1 MAVWNLEKKKA
12 FLVYQ
17 VNRLTDMP
25 IELAK
30 TKTLS
35 DLENIERE
43 FYENK
48 HPGLKGAPDYKPH
61 SY

>member
-17 VNRLTDMP
+17 VNRLCGVSIKEAQKMEMD
-25 IELAK
+25 K
-30 TKTLS
+30 
-35 DLENIERE
+35 LEQLERE
-43 FYENK
+43 FYEKK
-48 HPGLKGAPDYKPH
+48 HPGLKGVPDYKPH